1 MESPPA
7 DRNDR
12 KHDDPPFLIFFKRKH
27 DMDNDTRKQMI
38 CITAAPR
45 SGNSLFALA
54 LRAAGVNFGEDEEFR
69 PALAGLD
76 PAATC
81 EHLLLEEIQD
91 QALSAFKQSWFR
103 TGPLPPDW
111 INHPAMIT
119 ARENLKNALSWSSL
133 GSTGDWGWKSV
144 AGARLLPLWT
154 SLAAELEVQPRLI
167 IPLRNPLEIARSLQ
181 RGANLPIEQ
190 GLRLWTLHILSVLE
204 QTPSQQHCFFSY
216 DGFLAQPERTAGE
229 LLAFL
234 GYPATPER
242 VARVAAVVNPQSRHI
257 PLIGMDEL
265 IAVAGT
271 EVAALY
277 QHCLVLAGQAN
288 GPAPARRI
296 QDLEDYRRM
305 ADLFN
310 FPGSDK
316 APAWMASTFFFD
328 TGNGYCPENAE
339 RRLIPYLDDL
349 SFSESFRLPQPG
361 TRVAAFSPG
370 KGISFHCKIDK
381 IETDGEFRGI
391 LKKTA
396 MAENEGWEVF
406 VPNAPLP
413 VYELDGDFTRATY
426 VKISGWMKPGIVE

>member
-1 MESPPA
+1 
-7 DRNDR
+7 
-12 KHDDPPFLIFFKRKH
+12 
-27 DMDNDTRKQMI
+27 MDNDTRKQMI
-38 CITAAPR
+38 CIAAAPR

-242 VARVAAVVNPQSRHI
+242 VARVAGVVNPQSRHI

-310 FPGSDK
+310 FAGSDQ
-316 APAWMASTFFFD
+316 APAWLTGTFFFD
-328 TGNGYCPENAE
+328 TGDGYCPENAE
-339 RRLIPYLDDL
+339 RRFIPSQADHFFYER
-349 SFSESFRLPQPG
+349 FPLPQTG
-361 TRVAAFSPG
+361 TKIVAFSLSA
-370 KGISFHCKIDK
+370 GIPLLCKIGQ

-391 LKKTA
+391 HKKTSMTEA
-396 MAENEGWEVF
+396 DGWDVF
-406 VPNAPLP
+406 IANGPMPI
-413 VYELDGDFTRATY
+413 YELDGDFSQATY
-426 VKISGWMKPGIVE
+426 VSISGWLNLGAFE